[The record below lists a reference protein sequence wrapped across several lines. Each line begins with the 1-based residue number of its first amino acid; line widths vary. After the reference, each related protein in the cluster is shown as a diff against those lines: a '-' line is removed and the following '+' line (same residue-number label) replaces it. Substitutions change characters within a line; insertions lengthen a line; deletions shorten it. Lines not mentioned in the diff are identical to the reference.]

1 MSVLQNRKK
10 KPLEPMNL
18 IPILDSVFILVFFL
32 LMTAQFLKLYEI
44 GSDLPII
51 SDTPPPVNIVE
62 PLNLTLRVDRQYISI
77 HTGKDLSLRAFLEN
91 NPDGSYRLTE
101 LQGHIL
107 QIKNENLSENAVVI
121 EPSSLVVYD
130 DLIKIIDHVR
140 DIRGSDGKKTNL
152 FSQIVFGNLSDKQ
165 RNSQPTDVDYVA
177 D

>member
-1 MSVLQNRKK
+1 MSVLQSRKK
-10 KPLEPMNL
+10 RKIEPLNL

-77 HTGKDLSLRAFLEN
+77 HTGKDLSMRAFLEN
-91 NPDGSYRLTE
+91 NPDGSYRLEE

-107 QIKNENLSENAVVI
+107 RIKNENMSENAVVI
-121 EPSSLVVYD
+121 EPSGRVIYD
-130 DLIKIIDHVR
+130 ELIKIIDYVR
-140 DIRGSDGKKTNL
+140 DYRSSDGKRANL
-152 FSQIVFGNLSDKQ
+152 FSQIVFGNLADKAITPP
-165 RNSQPTDVDYVA
+165 SEGVDYVA